1 MKCLSGKDRCLIH
14 LLFIFRPIE
23 AFLLSL
29 NFFIPAIFLKTAI
42 LCPYFAH
49 FWAIILL
56 FVHFPNKLT
65 MFKNYTFVMLGLLLA
80 STAIAQNETG
90 RWLAQVSH
98 PLPKLVERP
107 FYAFETSVPEI
118 ADPHPL
124 VNYRNEEEVA
134 GLTRWDA
141 QWYGCGSRRVYA
153 NAAGEPVASWLFSL
167 QPSGFTD
174 RGTGYNVRNGG
185 TWPAVNQRV
194 EAVRTG
200 FPSATIL
207 GDGTE
212 IIISHNTSVTPFK
225 LWMARKAPGATT
237 WTESALPNPPGIRM
251 LWPKIAVGGPDHQTL
266 HVIGITAPVG
276 GATFGTVY
284 QGLNGHILYYRS
296 TDGGLTWDQ
305 QNVVIPGLDS
315 SRYVGFGADSYTI
328 DASGNGAVIA
338 VFPSWNDVRVYKSVD
353 NGDSWSDLQVLDFP
367 DAVENYDPQP
377 GAMYTVDDIPLD
389 TLAPEPLA
397 IRTHDGFG
405 AVLMDE
411 NQEVHAWFGRM
422 YVTDLDNTD
431 TLSSYY
437 PTTNGLYYWKESFEA
452 NNPQIITGAFD
463 YDGDGQLA
471 IAALNELA
479 TYNGSN
485 LSSFPTVGTDNDG
498 NIYLVYAAINELYRT
513 GSAPDQF
520 YRHLYAMKSTDGGT
534 TWGDALELTDEPYV
548 IPDLAPFL
556 ECVYPAVPRHIG
568 DQLWVLYQQD
578 FLPGSMV
585 LSTPM
590 SPSGENSIMWVSVE
604 KDSIAQALVGT
615 FEAPQADPTF
625 AMRLMPNPA
634 TTLARL
640 VLQLAGTAPARVEV
654 FDVLGRPVQ
663 RLELDTAAG
672 QQGLDLDVQHLAA
685 GMYWVRVMEGAR
697 FGVTKLVVER

>member
-1 MKCLSGKDRCLIH
+1 
-14 LLFIFRPIE
+14 
-23 AFLLSL
+23 
-29 NFFIPAIFLKTAI
+29 
-42 LCPYFAH
+42 
-49 FWAIILL
+49 
-56 FVHFPNKLT
+56 
-65 MFKNYTFVMLGLLLA
+65 MLALLLTG
-80 STAIAQNETG
+80 TAIAQSGAE
-90 RWLAQVSH
+90 RRLAQV
-98 PLPKLVERP
+98 PTPQPKLVERP
-107 FYAFETSVPEI
+107 LYAFETNVPEL
-118 ADPHPL
+118 ADPHAFVQSG
-124 VNYRNEEEVA
+124 VNYRNLEEVA

-141 QWYGCGSRRVYA
+141 QWYGCGSRRIYA
-153 NAAGEPVASWLFSL
+153 NPAGEPVATWLFSL
-167 QPSGFTD
+167 QSSGFSD
-174 RGTGYNVRNGG
+174 RGTGYNVRSGG
-185 TWPAVNQRV
+185 SWPAVTQRA
-194 EAVRTG
+194 EAIRTG

-212 IIISHNTSVTPFK
+212 IIISHTTAVTPFK

-237 WTESALPNPPGIRM
+237 WTEAALPGPTGVSM
-251 LWPKIAVGGPDHQTL
+251 LWPKIAVGGPDNQTL

-276 GATFGTVY
+276 GTTFGQVY
-284 QGLNGHILYYRS
+284 KGLNGHVLYYRS

-305 QNVVIPGLDS
+305 QDVVIPGLDS
-315 SRYVGFGADSYTI
+315 SRYAGFGADSYTI
-328 DASGNGAVIA
+328 DASGNGVAIA
-338 VFPSWNDVRVYKSVD
+338 VFPNWNDVRVYKSVD

-377 GAMYTVDDIPLD
+377 GFMYTVDDVPLD
-389 TLAPEPLA
+389 TLAPDSLA

-405 AVLMDE
+405 AVLIDE

-422 YVTDLDNTD
+422 YVTDADFTD

-437 PTTNGLYYWKESFEA
+437 PTINGLYYWKESFGA

-471 IAALNELA
+471 IASLTELA
-479 TYNGSN
+479 SYNGSN
-485 LSSFPTVGTDNDG
+485 LSSFPAVGTDNDG
-498 NIYLVYAAINELYRT
+498 NIYLVYSAIHELYRT

-548 IPDLAPFL
+548 IPDLAPFI
-556 ECVYPAVPRHIG
+556 ECVYPSVPRHIG

-578 FLPGSMV
+578 YLPGSNV
-585 LSTPM
+585 LNNNH
-590 SPSGENSIMWVSVE
+590 PSEENSMMWVAVE

-625 AMRLMPNPA
+625 AMRLAPNPA
-634 TTLARL
+634 TTTARL
-640 VLQLAGTAPARVEV
+640 SLQLAGTAPARVEV

-663 RLELDTAAG
+663 RLELGTVTGQRAVDLSAA
-672 QQGLDLDVQHLAA
+672 QLAA
-685 GMYWVRVMEGAR
+685 GTYWVRVTEGAR